1 MKYESEWYA
10 DEALSKWNEV
20 DDLFEEEKQQ
30 QKEIIEAELD
40 KLGITQPYQRDI
52 AMKKVD
58 EAPEHVK
65 SNWQL
70 EKEQRIKLSLLS

>member
-30 QKEIIEAELD
+30 KEIIEAELD
-40 KLGITQPYQRDI
+40 KLGITQPYLRDF
-52 AMKKVD
+52 A
-58 EAPEHVK
+58 
-65 SNWQL
+65 L
-70 EKEQRIKLSLLS
+70 